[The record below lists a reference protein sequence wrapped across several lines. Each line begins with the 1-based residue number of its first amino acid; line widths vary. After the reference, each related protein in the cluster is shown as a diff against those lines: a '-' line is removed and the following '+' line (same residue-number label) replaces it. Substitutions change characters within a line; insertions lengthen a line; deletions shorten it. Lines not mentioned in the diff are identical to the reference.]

1 MRGCG
6 RQEVVSHLA
15 MRGSQEEAREEVVT
29 QEALAAQARRAAPRA
44 VGWAV
49 GWEQLR
55 AVASAP
61 PAGQVVTEGG
71 YPTDRSWFAEATGGE
86 ALAG

>member
-1 MRGCG
+1 MRGWG
-6 RQEVVSHLA
+6 QQEVVSHLA
-15 MRGSQEEAREEVVT
+15 MRGSQEEAGEEVVT
-29 QEALAAQARRAAPRA
+29 QEALAAQAPREAPR
-44 VGWAV
+44 AV

-61 PAGQVVTEGG
+61 PAGRVVTEGG
-71 YPTDRSWFAEATGGE
+71 YPMDRSWFAEATGGE